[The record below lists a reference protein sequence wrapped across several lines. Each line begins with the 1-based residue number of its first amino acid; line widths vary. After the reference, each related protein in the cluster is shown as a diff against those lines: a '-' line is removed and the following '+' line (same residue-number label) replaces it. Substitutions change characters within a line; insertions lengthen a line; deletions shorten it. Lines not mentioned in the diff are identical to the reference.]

1 MVFTF
6 SEPLFDR
13 FSCHYLNRQSFNL
26 SVILW
31 DNQEISPEGE
41 PQAVLDERDQ
51 NLFEAHFIANELLRD
66 ALESIVHYAY
76 VGSLELALL
85 GEDVNDEIEGLP
97 RVKLALMNV
106 EASLFDPIEID
117 YVVYQADQ

>member
-1 MVFTF
+1 M
-6 SEPLFDR
+6 
-13 FSCHYLNRQSFNL
+13 
-26 SVILW
+26 
-31 DNQEISPEGE
+31 
-41 PQAVLDERDQ
+41 
-51 NLFEAHFIANELLRD
+51 
-66 ALESIVHYAY
+66 
-76 VGSLELALL
+76 GSLELALL